1 MFSNRENFLNMSQFN
16 EFLSKFNKNHEE
28 EKKRNTWMWV
38 GIIIGAVALIAGVSY
53 AIYRY
58 LTPNY
63 LEDFD
68 EDFDLDF
75 EDDDYDDIDYDDDDL
90 EDIKGEE
97 IAETMMENEVS
108 KE

>member
-1 MFSNRENFLNMSQFN
+1 MFRNREDFISMDQFN
-16 EFLSKFNKNHEE
+16 DFLHRFKRHEDE
-28 EKKRNTWMWV
+28 EKRHTWMWV
-38 GIIIGAVALIAGVSY
+38 GIILSSVAVIAAIAY
-53 AIYRY
+53 CIYRY

-75 EDDDYDDIDYDDDDL
+75 DDEDYEEIEYDDEDFDDY
-90 EDIKGEE
+90 EGEE
-97 IAETMMENEVS
+97 IAEAMMENEI